1 MDIRIGRPG
10 KDRREGTP
18 GAARLHLT
26 PRCDVD
32 STGENGMNHR
42 ISRRELLRIASASG
56 LAAGLGAA
64 LSNSPAL
71 ADPPRPQTSG
81 FTGSVIKANVTQS
94 AATCPTIVNGEV
106 IQPQRKLSVLAT
118 TDVLVVG
125 GGPAGVAAA
134 IAARRAGAEVTLVER
149 YNHFGG
155 LWTGGLVLIVIGHMV
170 KGPKQV
176 CMGIGEE
183 MMRRL
188 EKYEG
193 GIMNRGAGSNPTVD
207 AEALKFVMLDMIEE
221 AGVKVYLHCWGVD
234 AVMEGDAV
242 RGAVFESK
250 SGRQAILAKNVVDA
264 TGDGDVF
271 AAAGAEFEHRSYNIG
286 LVSRVGNVD
295 KVNPGPGKKPRGLGS
310 PTPLP
315 GVNWVNMLGP
325 ETDGLDVG
333 VLTQMEMKH
342 RRFIWENLQKLRKTP
357 GYEKVS
363 LLETGPQLGVRITR
377 TLAGVKTLSVD
388 DVKKGARY
396 PDVVAVGGFTKAE
409 GDEWHIPYGTL
420 LPKKIDN
427 LLASGRCISAALK
440 TADNIR
446 LIPVCFATGHAAGVA
461 AAVAAKDGCRP
472 RDVEL
477 PKVQRILKEQ
487 DAYLG

>member
-1 MDIRIGRPG
+1 
-10 KDRREGTP
+10 
-18 GAARLHLT
+18 
-26 PRCDVD
+26 
-32 STGENGMNHR
+32 MNQP
-42 ISRRELLRIASASG
+42 ISRRELLRLVGSSG
-56 LAAGLGAA
+56 LAAGLGTT
-64 LSNSPAL
+64 LMNSPTL
-71 ADPPRPQTSG
+71 ADPPPASGGG
-81 FTGSVIKANVTQS
+81 FTGSLIKDHVQQS
-94 AATCPTIVNGEV
+94 TATCPTIVNGEI
-106 IQPQRKLSVLAT
+106 IQPQRKLTLLDE

-134 IAARRAGAEVTLVER
+134 IAARRAGAKVTLVER

-155 LWTGGLVLIVIGHMV
+155 LWTGGLVLIVIGHLV

-188 EKYEG
+188 EKYDQ
-193 GIMNRGAGSNPTVD
+193 GIINRGPGKCPPVD

-221 AGVKVYLHCWGVD
+221 AGVKVFLHCWGVD
-234 AVMEGDAV
+234 AVMDGNAI

-286 LVSRVGNVD
+286 LVSRLGNLD
-295 KVNPGPGKKPRGLGS
+295 KIDRDAAKGQKVRGLGAA
-310 PTPLP
+310 TPVP
-315 GVNWVNMLGP
+315 GVTWVNMLGP
-325 ETDGLDVG
+325 ETDGLDVAE
-333 VLTQMEMKH
+333 LTRLEMSH
-342 RRFIWENLQKLRKTP
+342 RRHIWESVQKMRKTP

-363 LLETGPQLGVRITR
+363 LIETGPQLGVRITR
-377 TLAGVKTLSVD
+377 TLSGVKTLSVD
-388 DVKKGARY
+388 DVRNGARY

-409 GDEWHIPYGTL
+409 GNEWHIPYGVL
-420 LPKKIDN
+420 VPKKVDN

-440 TADNIR
+440 VADNIR

-461 AAVAAKDGCRP
+461 AAVATQDGCTP
-472 RDVEL
+472 RDVEI
-477 PKVQRILKEQ
+477 PKVQKVLKEQ

>member
-1 MDIRIGRPG
+1 MNN
-10 KDRREGTP
+10 
-18 GAARLHLT
+18 RL
-26 PRCDVD
+26 
-32 STGENGMNHR
+32 
-42 ISRRELLRIASASG
+42 SRRELLRILGTSG
-56 LAAGLGAA
+56 LAAGLGGA
-64 LSNSPAL
+64 LVGKTVL
-71 ADPPRPQTSG
+71 GDPPRTSSG
-81 FTGSVIKANVTQS
+81 FTGSLIQGNVVQS
-94 AATCPTIVNGEV
+94 TGTCPAIVNGEV
-106 IQPQRKLSVLAT
+106 IQPQRKLSLLAQ

-134 IAARRAGAEVTLVER
+134 IGARRAGAEVTLVER

-188 EKYEG
+188 EKITG
-193 GIMNRGAGSNPTVD
+193 GIMNRGPGLNPTVD
-207 AEALKFVMLDMIEE
+207 AEALKFVMLDMIQE
-221 AGVKVYLHCWGVD
+221 AGVKVFLHCWGVD

-264 TGDGDVF
+264 TGDGDLF

-286 LVSRVGNVD
+286 LVSRIGNLD
-295 KVNPGPGKKPRGLGS
+295 KVDHEAAKQAPKQRGLGS
-310 PTPLP
+310 PTPIP
-315 GVNWVNMLGP
+315 GVNWINMLGP
-325 ETDGLDVG
+325 ESDGLNVAE
-333 VLTQMEMKH
+333 LTRLEMNH
-342 RRFIWENLQKLRKTP
+342 RRHIWERIEKLRKTP
-357 GYEKVS
+357 GYEKVAV
-363 LLETGPQLGVRITR
+363 LETGPQLGVRITR
-377 TLAGVKTLSVD
+377 TLTGVKTLTTD
-388 DVKKGARY
+388 DVRKGARY
-396 PDVVAVGGFTKAE
+396 PDVVAVGGFTKPE
-409 GDEWHIPYGTL
+409 GKEWHIPYGVL
-420 LPKKIDN
+420 LPKKVDN

-461 AAVAAKDGCRP
+461 AAVAAKDGCTP
-472 RDVEL
+472 RAVEV
-477 PKVQRILKEQ
+477 PKVQQILKQQ

>member
-1 MDIRIGRPG
+1 
-10 KDRREGTP
+10 
-18 GAARLHLT
+18 
-26 PRCDVD
+26 
-32 STGENGMNHR
+32 MNDK
-42 ISRRELLRIASASG
+42 ISRRELLRLVGTSG
-56 LAAGLGAA
+56 LAAGLGGAMIGKGFA
-64 LSNSPAL
+64 DEPA
-71 ADPPRPQTSG
+71 PSSG
-81 FTGSVIKANVTQS
+81 FTGSVIKGNVVQS
-94 AATCPTIVNGEV
+94 TATCPTLVNGEV
-106 IQPQRKLSVLAT
+106 IQPQRKLSLLGE

-134 IAARRAGAEVTLVER
+134 IAARRAGADVTLVER

-188 EKYEG
+188 EKIEG
-193 GIMNRGAGSNPTVD
+193 GIMNRGLGRNPTVD

-221 AGVKVYLHCWGVD
+221 AGVKVFLHCWGVD
-234 AVMEGDAV
+234 AVMEGDTV
-242 RGAVFESK
+242 QGAVFESK

-264 TGDGDVF
+264 TGDGDLF

-286 LVSRVGNVD
+286 LVSRIGNLDEVD
-295 KVNPGPGKKPRGLGS
+295 PTAAGPAAKPRGLGS
-310 PTPLP
+310 PTPIP

-325 ETDGLDVG
+325 ELDGLDVAT
-333 VLTQMEMKH
+333 LTRLEMSH
-342 RRFIWENLQKLRKTP
+342 RRFIWKNLQSLRKTP

-377 TLAGVKTLSVD
+377 TLAGVKTLTRED
-388 DVKKGARY
+388 IQKGTRC
-396 PDVVAVGGFTKAE
+396 PDVVAVGGFTEPKGE
-409 GDEWHIPYGTL
+409 EWHIPYGVL
-420 LPKKIDN
+420 VPKKVDN
-427 LLASGRCISAALK
+427 LLASGRCISAAMK

-477 PKVQRILKEQ
+477 PKVQQILKEQ
-487 DAYLG
+487 EAYLG